1 MGRAAMSSKRPG
13 ALKCG
18 ATAIFVAL
26 AISTS
31 AVIAEDTP
39 VYPDGN
45 KIEGVWDAQVTYRSC
60 TTGAVLFT
68 GQSLI
73 AYAHG
78 GVLTTITS
86 GAAPSGRYPGLGV
99 WRHVAGHQYQ
109 STFKEFRYNPD
120 GTFAGKII
128 AVVDITHEPDD
139 TLTTSAVGRFYD
151 AAGIVTATICPTGVG
166 TRFTGEN

>member
-1 MGRAAMSSKRPG
+1 MTFTSAGKLNSAALCL
-13 ALKCG
+13 AL
-18 ATAIFVAL
+18 L
-26 AISTS
+26 LSTS
-31 AVIAEDTP
+31 AAIAADTP
-39 VYPDGN
+39 IYPDGN
-45 KIEGVWDAQVTYRSC
+45 KIEGVWDSRLTYRSC
-60 TTGAVLFT
+60 ETGAALFT
-68 GQSLI
+68 GQSLL

-109 STFKEFRYNPD
+109 ATFKEFRYNPD

-139 TLTTSAVGRFYD
+139 TLTTRAVGRFYD
-151 AAGIVTATICPTGVG
+151 AAGTVSATICPTGVSV
-166 TRFTGEN
+166 RFTGEN

>member
-1 MGRAAMSSKRPG
+1 MSINPPG
-13 ALKCG
+13 ASKCR

-31 AVIAEDTP
+31 TVVVVAEDTP

-45 KIEGVWDAQVTYRSC
+45 KIEGVWDAQLTYRNC
-60 TTGAVLFT
+60 ATGAVLFT
-68 GQSLI
+68 GQSLV
-73 AYAHG
+73 AYARG
-78 GVLTTITS
+78 GVVTTITS

-99 WRHVAGHQYQ
+99 WRHVAGHEYQ
-109 STFKEFRYNPD
+109 STFKEFRYNAD

-128 AVVDITHEPDD
+128 AVVNITHEPDD
-139 TLTTSAVGRFYD
+139 TLTTSAVGRFYN
-151 AAGIVTATICPTGVG
+151 AAGEVITTICPTGVG

>member
-1 MGRAAMSSKRPG
+1 MRSRSPRALR
-13 ALKCG
+13 CG
-18 ATAIFVAL
+18 ATATFVAL
-26 AISTS
+26 ALSAS

-45 KIEGVWDAQVTYRSC
+45 KIEGVWDAQVTYRNC

-68 GQSLI
+68 GQSLV
-73 AYAHG
+73 AYAGG
-78 GVLTTITS
+78 GVVTTITS

-99 WRHVAGHQYQ
+99 WRHVGGHQYQ

-128 AVVDITHEPDD
+128 AVVDISHEPDD
-139 TLTTSAVGRFYD
+139 TLTTHAVGRFYD
-151 AAGIVTATICPTGVG
+151 AAGTVVATICPTAVA

>member
-1 MGRAAMSSKRPG
+1 MSSEAPR

-18 ATAIFVAL
+18 VTAILVAL
-26 AISTS
+26 AISAT

-45 KIEGVWDAQVTYRSC
+45 KIEGVWNAQLTYRSC

-68 GQSLI
+68 GQSLV
-73 AYAHG
+73 AYARG
-78 GVLTTITS
+78 GVVTTITS

-99 WRHVAGHQYQ
+99 WRHVAGHEYQ
-109 STFKEFRYNPD
+109 STFKEFRYNAD

-128 AVVDITHEPDD
+128 AVVNITHEPDD

-151 AAGIVTATICPTGVG
+151 ATGAVTMTICPTGVG
-166 TRFTGEN
+166 ERFTGEN